1 MVLFDEKCSNK
12 NSLHPKM
19 IIEEHNLVEIGE
31 DTKSLKVTNVIYPL
45 LDNFLL
51 KRIIVNCPSCGELV
65 HQFQQNKLLA
75 CLYTYAQYELYMEN
89 IDFQISFF
97 FSCASIFCYR
107 YILFCKN
114 IKVMKNL
121 RHILK

>member
-1 MVLFDEKCSNK
+1 
-12 NSLHPKM
+12 M

-31 DTKSLKVTNVIYPL
+31 DTKSFKVTNVIYHL
-45 LDNFLL
+45 LDNLLL
-51 KRIIVNCPSCGELV
+51 KRIIVNCPYCGELV

-97 FSCASIFCYR
+97 SCVHPFSATGIYYFARTS
-107 YILFCKN
+107 KS
-114 IKVMKNL
+114 
-121 RHILK
+121 